1 MYRPLIPVTALPM
14 GWNSLVYSTQRDQ
27 KMPMTTG
34 PYLGL
39 STLTMI
45 YDDFTFDPHTYQRK
59 RGTRITRFYC
69 RRFNNLISMVSDEE
83 RLICGSS
90 RDTSGV
96 LAKSSLSIGLQEKK
110 IIDIRLIICTCSVFS
125 DKWQKYIHKSK
136 AYATVLLSRK
146 QLVASISSPKDRLS
160 RVLEYI
166 GTYVYVCLLGRF
178 MP

>member
-96 LAKSSLSIGLQEKK
+96 LAKSSLSIGLQEKMEDYWYK
-110 IIDIRLIICTCSVFS
+110 TDHLYLFS